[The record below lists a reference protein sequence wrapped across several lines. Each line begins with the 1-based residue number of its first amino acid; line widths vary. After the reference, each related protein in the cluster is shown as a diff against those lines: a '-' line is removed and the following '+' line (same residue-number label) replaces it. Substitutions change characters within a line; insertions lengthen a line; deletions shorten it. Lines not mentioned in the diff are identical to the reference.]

1 MGQLLSAYIAAQ
13 QPKPPEKKELDLGA
27 LISVAIAISPILFS
41 RTKDNTPAQNSG
53 VSVQVNNY
61 NQNTNTV
68 VNNEV
73 SWIKRIVKQPFRMIT
88 GGQGS
93 GKSTQERYW
102 INLLKTDGWHIICLN
117 PNTTPDSWKGVQMID
132 KPQEID
138 NFLKEFPN
146 WVESRREEAR
156 REKVD
161 EDRYLDFIS
170 QRRGKKGKVAIF
182 FQEANNFELRGV
194 DPSIWKEALTVCL
207 TDIRK
212 WGFTACLSC
221 QADSV
226 KTIASKLMGYAKR
239 LEASPTIE
247 CMGLDEES
255 NKYVGLLKLPG
266 RKVEKVLLPHY
277 PDSKDFT
284 TREAN
289 GTLESDI
296 QANNGDN
303 STNNNSGDPVIS
315 VGDDSRKNSSTK
327 QLSRRELLADKICK
341 SLAGKGRVKVSS
353 LARSCNALRTYLEN
367 KFESSSFD
375 NDELVR
381 EVHIILEI
389 LVMKERGVIYG
400 ERDKSGLIIPTK
412 NNDFEVLKYGK
423 ENI

>member
-1 MGQLLSAYIAAQ
+1 MTQLLSAYIAAQ

-27 LISVAIAISPILFS
+27 LISVAVAISPILFS

-102 INLLKTDGWHIICLN
+102 INLLKTDSWHIICLN

-212 WGFTACLSC
+212 WGFTVCLSC

-315 VGDDSRKNSSTK
+315 VGGNSGVSNNK
-327 QLSRRELLADKICK
+327 PKELSQREVLADKICK
-341 SLAGKGRVKVSS
+341 SLTNKGKVKVSRLPS
-353 LARSCNALRTYLEN
+353 LCNSLRTYLEK
-367 KFESSSFD
+367 KFGSSSFD
-375 NDELVR
+375 NDELIK
-381 EVHIILEI
+381 EVHVILEI
-389 LVMKERGVIYG
+389 LVMQERGVIYG
-400 ERDKSGLIIPTK
+400 EKERSGVIKPSKS
-412 NNDFEVLKYGK
+412 NEFEVTKK
-423 ENI
+423 